1 MTRTTSRT
9 TSRTSPG
16 RGRQPIGPSRKTE
29 STGSLDVV
37 GTGID
42 VAAHLT
48 PETRA
53 AIEAADS
60 VLYLAADVVAA
71 LKIETL
77 HPGARSLDGFYEP
90 NKPRR
95 ETYGQ
100 VVDAIVAEAV
110 AGRRV
115 CAVFY
120 GHPGV
125 FAYPGHEAVRRARAA
140 GVPARM
146 LPALSSLDCLFADL
160 ALDPGVGGIQCYEAT
175 DFLQRRPPVD
185 PDAALV
191 LLQVG
196 MLGERGGVESPQVRE
211 RFAELLAHLRDLY
224 GETREAVLYEASPYP
239 GSPPT
244 IEALRLA
251 ETAQE
256 APGVMATL
264 LVRPPAG

>member
-1 MTRTTSRT
+1 VVRDR
-9 TSRTSPG
+9 R
-16 RGRQPIGPSRKTE
+16 PIGPNSKTE
-29 STGSLDVV
+29 QTGSLDVV

-48 PETRA
+48 PEARA
-53 AIEAADS
+53 AIEQADA
-60 VLYLAADVVAA
+60 VLYLAADPVAA
-71 LKIETL
+71 LKIESL
-77 HPGARSLDGFYEP
+77 NAGARSLDGFYAP
-90 NKPRR
+90 RKSRR
-95 ETYGQ
+95 ETYEE
-100 VVDAIVAEAV
+100 VVEAIVAEAT

-160 ALDPGVGGIQCYEAT
+160 ALDPGVRGLQCYEAT

-196 MLGERGGVESPQVRE
+196 MLGELGGAQSPRVRG
-211 RFAELLAHLRDLY
+211 RFAELLAHLRELY
-224 GETREAVLYEASPYP
+224 EDSREAVLYEASAYP
-239 GSPPT
+239 GSPPV
-244 IEALRLA
+244 IETLRLDA
-251 ETAQE
+251 AAQD

-264 LVRPPAG
+264 LVRPPAA